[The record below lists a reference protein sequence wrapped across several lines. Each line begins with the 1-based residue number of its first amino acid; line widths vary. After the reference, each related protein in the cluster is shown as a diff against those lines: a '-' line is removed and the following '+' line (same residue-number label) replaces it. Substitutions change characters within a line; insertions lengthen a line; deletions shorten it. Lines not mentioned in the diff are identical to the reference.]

1 MAKYAG
7 YMAKCAWS
15 MAKLK
20 HNIREIEK
28 KFQKNSY
35 YCITFP
41 ILNSLDDFPNVK
53 CHTVIS
59 NLLYETMQPYYFNSL
74 HPIRILL
81 MKISLTRGPVYFVT
95 SFFASLLVKN
105 CCKNLVKL
113 ITNQLCWA
121 LQQKICNWFRTT
133 EPSKVHYDES

>member
-1 MAKYAG
+1 
-7 YMAKCAWS
+7 

-20 HNIREIEK
+20 HNISSLHFIEK
-28 KFQKNSY
+28 IFQKKTDY
-35 YCITFP
+35 RITFP

-95 SFFASLLVKN
+95 SFLLVY
-105 CCKNLVKL
+105 LS
-113 ITNQLCWA
+113 
-121 LQQKICNWFRTT
+121 KIAA
-133 EPSKVHYDES
+133 KI

>member
-1 MAKYAG
+1 MLG
-7 YMAKCAWS
+7 LWQNV
-15 MAKLK
+15 LDQRQNQ
-20 HNIREIEK
+20 NISLLHFIEK
-28 KFQKNSY
+28 IFQKKSY

-95 SFFASLLVKN
+95 SFLLVY
-105 CCKNLVKL
+105 LS
-113 ITNQLCWA
+113 
-121 LQQKICNWFRTT
+121 KIAA
-133 EPSKVHYDES
+133 KI